1 LSPTSR
7 ASSKNLDKQLAAQ
20 GRREAGFYLKQ
31 LREATGL
38 SQREIAAL
46 AGFEYYTFV
55 SQIETG
61 AAKLPPAQM
70 KRYAEIV
77 KAPPREFAITLLRH
91 YEPHHYEMI
100 FTDDL
105 AKRIT
110 HRDQLASREE
120 EVDALAARIAK
131 LESAFSQK

>member
-1 LSPTSR
+1 M
-7 ASSKNLDKQLAAQ
+7 
-20 GRREAGFYLKQ
+20 YLKE
-31 LREATGL
+31 LREAIGL
-38 SQREIAAL
+38 SQREIASL

-77 KAPPREFAITLLRH
+77 KASPREFAITLLRH

-110 HRDQLASREE
+110 DRDRDQLASREE
-120 EVDALAARIAK
+120 EMDALAARIAK
-131 LESAFSQK
+131 LESALSQG